1 MQADVTQM
9 LHRWSEGDQE
19 AFDQLFPV
27 VYDQLKQLARS
38 RLRRERAGHTL
49 NTTALVH
56 EAYMK
61 LINVNQVQWQDR
73 AHFLAIAA
81 RAMRQILVDYALR
94 HNALKRGGDL
104 ARVDLDEERLLPDE
118 QAETLLELDDALQRL
133 EAAHPRP
140 GQAVALRYFGGL
152 KLNELGVA
160 LGVSTATAMRDVR
173 FAQAWLAREWKG
185 ELILGAS

>member
-9 LHRWSEGDQE
+9 LHRWSEGDQG

-38 RLRRERAGHTL
+38 RLRRERDGHTL

-56 EAYMK
+56 EAYVK
-61 LINVNQVQWQDR
+61 LINVNQVQWEGR

-81 RAMRQILVDYALR
+81 RAMRQILVDYAIR
-94 HNALKRGGDL
+94 RNALKRGGGRQHE
-104 ARVDLDEERLLPDE
+104 ALDEERLLPDE
-118 QAETLLELDDALQRL
+118 EAERLLELDDALHRL

-140 GQAVALRYFGGL
+140 GQAVTLRYFGGL
-152 KLNELGVA
+152 KLEELGAA
-160 LGVSTATAMRDVR
+160 LGVSTATAMRDIR

-185 ELILGAS
+185 ELKF